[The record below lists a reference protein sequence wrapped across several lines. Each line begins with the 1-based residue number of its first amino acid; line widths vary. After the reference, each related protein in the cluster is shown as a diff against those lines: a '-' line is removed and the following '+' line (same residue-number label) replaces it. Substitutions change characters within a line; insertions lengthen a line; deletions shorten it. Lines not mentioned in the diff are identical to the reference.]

1 MVRRKSKFAIARFRL
16 YSPYGDELEKYCLTK
31 LLQAIPARRVT
42 LESWITQYQ
51 SYMTTCIELA
61 VVEKG
66 EEAMHFLEGRAKQGF
81 STERL
86 MEIAKRFIDEG
97 WLEDVDIDTLL
108 ETVAPQHAAIEKAL
122 QEACIEEE
130 EADAE
135 LNLNEPSVSLSFLMK

>member
-66 EEAMHFLEGRAKQGF
+66 EEAMHFLEGRAK
-81 STERL
+81 
-86 MEIAKRFIDEG
+86 
-97 WLEDVDIDTLL
+97 
-108 ETVAPQHAAIEKAL
+108 
-122 QEACIEEE
+122 
-130 EADAE
+130 
-135 LNLNEPSVSLSFLMK
+135 